1 MKSVNLQ
8 ANAPLTGVKYKV
20 ERHDRGASAPNAAD
34 LAAVEHAKQAATR
47 QAQRSQLER
56 FNHELEL
63 RVERSERAKREEE
76 KKLAAIRVAKARTD
90 LAAANERARAP
101 FKLEVAAAAVPAWP
115 ASQEHG
121 TQLSLQ
127 RQILQDAGQRAIQMM
142 MQLYQPDE
150 EQPDEAAARYIAVP
164 QLASPEQGAP
174 EKAASERGTVRVL
187 QAAADRAVAHDRRI
201 QLEEYAVHKKRATQA
216 PLLPSL
222 TLEPSTC
229 SQLGPQAYQPCPQAH
244 PPELHRRVSSDWGRR
259 VARTGGAQGRRV
271 APGAHECAAGGGE
284 GPGRG
289 AAGGAHGLHVTRAGG
304 GAQRAAASGA
314 GPSPAPRVPS
324 NTLTLSGSIQQSGA
338 GPEPP
343 SAPRRPHHD
352 CTCRAGVPTP
362 RALLHTRSASDGAGE
377 ADRAV
382 YRGAPATTQ
391 ARGILTMA

>member
-1 MKSVNLQ
+1 MSRGFLARRLPLDVARAVAQQRSRRRAAMKSVNLQ

-76 KKLAAIRVAKARTD
+76 KKLAAVRAAKARTD
-90 LAAANERARAP
+90 LASANERARAP

-150 EQPDEAAARYIAVP
+150 EQPDEAAVP

-229 SQLGPQAYQPCPQAH
+229 SQLGPQA
-244 PPELHRRVSSDWGRR
+244 
-259 VARTGGAQGRRV
+259 
-271 APGAHECAAGGGE
+271 
-284 GPGRG
+284 
-289 AAGGAHGLHVTRAGG
+289 
-304 GAQRAAASGA
+304 
-314 GPSPAPRVPS
+314 
-324 NTLTLSGSIQQSGA
+324 
-338 GPEPP
+338 
-343 SAPRRPHHD
+343 
-352 CTCRAGVPTP
+352 
-362 RALLHTRSASDGAGE
+362 
-377 ADRAV
+377 
-382 YRGAPATTQ
+382 
-391 ARGILTMA
+391 

>member
-1 MKSVNLQ
+1 MVLAGLRLPLPNVARAVAQQRSRRRAAMKSVNLQ

-76 KKLAAIRVAKARTD
+76 KKLAAVRAAKARTD
-90 LAAANERARAP
+90 LASANERARAP

-229 SQLGPQAYQPCPQAH
+229 SQLGPQA
-244 PPELHRRVSSDWGRR
+244 
-259 VARTGGAQGRRV
+259 
-271 APGAHECAAGGGE
+271 
-284 GPGRG
+284 
-289 AAGGAHGLHVTRAGG
+289 
-304 GAQRAAASGA
+304 
-314 GPSPAPRVPS
+314 
-324 NTLTLSGSIQQSGA
+324 
-338 GPEPP
+338 
-343 SAPRRPHHD
+343 
-352 CTCRAGVPTP
+352 
-362 RALLHTRSASDGAGE
+362 
-377 ADRAV
+377 
-382 YRGAPATTQ
+382 
-391 ARGILTMA
+391 

>member
-76 KKLAAIRVAKARTD
+76 KKLAAVRAAKARTD
-90 LAAANERARAP
+90 LASANERARAP

-201 QLEEYAVHKKRATQA
+201 QLEEYAVHKKRATQ
-216 PLLPSL
+216 
-222 TLEPSTC
+222 E
-229 SQLGPQAYQPCPQAH
+229 
-244 PPELHRRVSSDWGRR
+244 
-259 VARTGGAQGRRV
+259 ARK
-271 APGAHECAAGGGE
+271 
-284 GPGRG
+284 
-289 AAGGAHGLHVTRAGG
+289 
-304 GAQRAAASGA
+304 AAAWHLAHTSARLEEARGQA
-314 GPSPAPRVPS
+314 EAQQAERTASMSHELAVERSELQQAEQAKQTERYIEALRQQLKHEVALRPRPLPPLCACGLDPLDNHVQRCARNCLFHKNPAAYSRA
-324 NTLTLSGSIQQSGA
+324 LSGLISRTVKLQA
-338 GPEPP
+338 PP
-343 SAPRRPHHD
+343 TVA
-352 CTCRAGVPTP
+352 
-362 RALLHTRSASDGAGE
+362 
-377 ADRAV
+377 
-382 YRGAPATTQ
+382 
-391 ARGILTMA
+391 

>member
-1 MKSVNLQ
+1 MRQAQDGTSALLTTSDQSCEVVNHIAFALRPECLVRCSCPPLLRARQLLLVPLRLPMKSVNLQ

-76 KKLAAIRVAKARTD
+76 KKLIAIRAAKARTD

-101 FKLEVAAAAVPAWP
+101 FKLEVAATAAPAWP

-150 EQPDEAAARYIAVP
+150 EQPDEAAVP

-174 EKAASERGTVRVL
+174 EKAASERGAVRVL

-216 PLLPSL
+216 P
-222 TLEPSTC
+222 C
-229 SQLGPQAYQPCPQAH
+229 CHLGPPKPSMCCCH
-244 PPELHRRVSSDWGRR
+244 L
-259 VARTGGAQGRRV
+259 GAQ
-271 APGAHECAAGGGE
+271 A
-284 GPGRG
+284 
-289 AAGGAHGLHVTRAGG
+289 
-304 GAQRAAASGA
+304 
-314 GPSPAPRVPS
+314 
-324 NTLTLSGSIQQSGA
+324 
-338 GPEPP
+338 
-343 SAPRRPHHD
+343 
-352 CTCRAGVPTP
+352 
-362 RALLHTRSASDGAGE
+362 
-377 ADRAV
+377 
-382 YRGAPATTQ
+382 
-391 ARGILTMA
+391 

>member
-101 FKLEVAAAAVPAWP
+101 FKLEVAAAAAPAWP

-150 EQPDEAAARYIAVP
+150 EQPDEAAARYIAVS

-201 QLEEYAVHKKRATQA
+201 QLEEYAVHKKRATQ
-216 PLLPSL
+216 
-222 TLEPSTC
+222 E
-229 SQLGPQAYQPCPQAH
+229 
-244 PPELHRRVSSDWGRR
+244 
-259 VARTGGAQGRRV
+259 ARK
-271 APGAHECAAGGGE
+271 
-284 GPGRG
+284 
-289 AAGGAHGLHVTRAGG
+289 
-304 GAQRAAASGA
+304 AAAWHLAHTSARLEEARGQA
-314 GPSPAPRVPS
+314 EAQQAERTASMSHELAVERSELQQAEQAKQTERYIEALRQQLKHEVALRPRPLPPLCACGLDPLDNHVQRCARNCLFHKNPAAYSRA
-324 NTLTLSGSIQQSGA
+324 LSGLISRTVKLQA
-338 GPEPP
+338 PP
-343 SAPRRPHHD
+343 TVA
-352 CTCRAGVPTP
+352 
-362 RALLHTRSASDGAGE
+362 
-377 ADRAV
+377 
-382 YRGAPATTQ
+382 
-391 ARGILTMA
+391 

>member
-1 MKSVNLQ
+1 MRQAQDGTSALLTTSDQCCEVVNHIAFALRPDCLVRCSCPPLLRARQLLLVPLRLPMKSVNLQ

-76 KKLAAIRVAKARTD
+76 KKLIAIRAAKARTD

-101 FKLEVAAAAVPAWP
+101 FKLEVAATAAPAWP

-150 EQPDEAAARYIAVP
+150 EQPDEAVARYIAVP

-174 EKAASERGTVRVL
+174 EKGGAEKVRVL

-216 PLLPSL
+216 P
-222 TLEPSTC
+222 C
-229 SQLGPQAYQPCPQAH
+229 CHLGPPKPSMCCCH
-244 PPELHRRVSSDWGRR
+244 L
-259 VARTGGAQGRRV
+259 GAQ
-271 APGAHECAAGGGE
+271 A
-284 GPGRG
+284 
-289 AAGGAHGLHVTRAGG
+289 
-304 GAQRAAASGA
+304 
-314 GPSPAPRVPS
+314 
-324 NTLTLSGSIQQSGA
+324 
-338 GPEPP
+338 
-343 SAPRRPHHD
+343 
-352 CTCRAGVPTP
+352 
-362 RALLHTRSASDGAGE
+362 
-377 ADRAV
+377 
-382 YRGAPATTQ
+382 
-391 ARGILTMA
+391 